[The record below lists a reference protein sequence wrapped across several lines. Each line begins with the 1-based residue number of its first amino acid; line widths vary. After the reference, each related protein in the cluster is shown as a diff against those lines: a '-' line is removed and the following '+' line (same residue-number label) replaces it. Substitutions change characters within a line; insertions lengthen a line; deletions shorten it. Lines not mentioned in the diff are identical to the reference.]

1 MSNRLTVALKKSII
15 KEVIGDKYSSEAKRL
30 EELFQD
36 WRKRVLLHIIP
47 LETRQKLDELPAG
60 FVPDDVRITVTD
72 SNRTFWDYIRYEGR
86 CPYYIDNGSTI
97 LPASHDLAMEYGEI
111 EKAKEANANAE
122 AMAELELQSV
132 LDTFTTVK
140 ALKAAW
146 PEIATAVDKA
156 LGLSVKMVSNVPVVQ
171 VAHLNTKFNLPKEVE
186 DA

>member
-1 MSNRLTVALKKSII
+1 MSICLTVAVNKAII

-36 WRKRVLLHIIP
+36 WRKRVLLYLIP

-60 FVPDDVRITVTD
+60 CVPDNVCVTVTD
-72 SNRTFWDYIRYEGR
+72 TNRTFWDYIKYAGR
-86 CPYYIDNGSTI
+86 CPFHMYNGSTV

-111 EKAKEANANAE
+111 EKAKEENANAG
-122 AMAELELQSV
+122 AIAERELQFI

-140 ALKAAW
+140 DLKAAW

-156 LGLSVKMVSNVPVVQ
+156 LGLSVKMVSNAPVVQ
-171 VAHLNTKFNLPKEVE
+171 IAHLNTKFNLPKEVA